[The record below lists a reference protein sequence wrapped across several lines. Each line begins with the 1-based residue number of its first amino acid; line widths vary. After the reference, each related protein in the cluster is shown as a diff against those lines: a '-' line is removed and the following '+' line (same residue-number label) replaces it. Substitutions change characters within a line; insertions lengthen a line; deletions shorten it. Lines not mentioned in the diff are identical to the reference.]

1 MNSIFFFFSKQPLN
15 KLLIWL
21 LDIVA
26 HTTLEVKLHG
36 LKRLHSELSVQQ
48 SEVTKLILSSDNVN
62 SVIIEVKILCRIIYD
77 RHFNLSN
84 IYLVSLVIRSF
95 N

>member
-1 MNSIFFFFSKQPLN
+1 MDFVKLYIFSKQPLN

-36 LKRLHSELSVQQ
+36 LKRLHLELSVQQ

-62 SVIIEVKILCRIIYD
+62 SVIIEVKNY
-77 RHFNLSN
+77 
-84 IYLVSLVIRSF
+84 VV
-95 N
+95 